1 MCTYHEVLFHREV
14 LEDAAALNDL
24 EDPPLGDLLRF
35 QPVDTFPEELDTP
48 VRDFAVLVLEKTRD
62 RLERRTLARSVGSK
76 QGDDP
81 TGRHL
86 DALFELGYRNLMGLD
101 LSSDLLQVAG
111 ENSPHIT
118 FIRGDMR
125 NLPFSEHFHL
135 VLSLFTSFGYFF
147 DDMENLQV
155 LKEIYRCLRPGGK
168 FLIDYINRS
177 YLEENLVPEDI
188 FCINGKKI
196 ISKRYFSSDK
206 LRVEKDILVI
216 EGQDRKTYHESVR
229 LFTVAELKNLMEK
242 SGFINIDCHGGLK
255 EDTLPLNSRIT
266 LIGKIPAF

>member
-1 MCTYHEVLFHREV
+1 MASNKWYRKSFGEDYLQVYSHRDEEEAKKEVEKIIALTGAE
-14 LEDAAALNDL
+14 EDWAILDL
-24 EDPPLGDLLRF
+24 CCG
-35 QPVDTFPEELDTP
+35 
-48 VRDFAVLVLEKTRD
+48 A
-62 RLERRTLARSVGSK
+62 
-76 QGDDP
+76 
-81 TGRHL
+81 GRHL

-216 EGQDRKTYHESVR
+216 EGRDRKTYHESVR